1 MYYRTMVISLLAL
14 AADLTLLPLLIIRFE
29 ALGAA
34 DAQQDA
40 TGSME
45 MRQ

>member
-1 MYYRTMVISLLAL
+1 MYDRTMVISILARP
-14 AADLTLLPLLIIRFE
+14 ANLTLLIIRFE